1 MKSIMKF
8 GSMKTETIVKG
19 IMICTALILL
29 YRLIPFLSFLIPTG
43 TVVTPTIDIILKIR
57 FYLVMFSSLIIE
69 LILLRLFCEVIYN
82 LVAAA
87 KCIISDKE
95 NHDQNLQG

>member
-1 MKSIMKF
+1 MKF

-29 YRLIPFLSFLIPTG
+29 YRLIPFFNFLIPLG
-43 TVVTPTIDIILKIR
+43 TEITPTIGIILNIR
-57 FYLVMFSSLIIE
+57 FYLVMIGSLIIE
-69 LILLRLFCEVIYN
+69 LVLLRLFCEVIYN

-95 NHDQNLQG
+95 KHEQNL